1 MNVHHLSQD
10 DAARFLEFRT
20 QGLIDDHDAFRV
32 TADDDAAVPVNEWRA
47 RIDRDYV
54 VAAIGQKGE
63 WMGVGGL
70 SRFAGEKLRHKGL
83 IWGMYVTP
91 TARGTGVADEIM
103 RALIHHAQ
111 GKLHHLQLTVM
122 ADNHRAQAFYERH
135 GFTVYAVEPESVLSG
150 DGFAG
155 EALMRRPL

>member
-1 MNVHHLSQD
+1 MV
-10 DAARFLEFRT
+10 RFLEFRA
-20 QGLIDDHDAFRV
+20 QGLADDHGAFRV
-32 TADDDAAVPVNEWRA
+32 TAEDDTAMPVDEWRA
-47 RIDRDYV
+47 RLDRDYV
-54 VAAIGQKGE
+54 VAAIEQSGE

-70 SRFAGEKLRHKGL
+70 SRFVGEKLRHKGL

-91 TARGTGVADEIM
+91 IARGTGVADEII

-135 GFTVYAVEPESVLSG
+135 GFAVYAVEPDAVFSE
-150 DGFAG
+150 DGFVD